1 MEDGK
6 SESDAEL
13 ILKQPIIEN
22 AIYER
27 QEVIMLTGF
36 SLSTLL
42 RAEKS
47 GKLRRR
53 CVGRRRFY
61 FGIDLLRWLSEEE

>member
-6 SESDAEL
+6 SDSDVEPT
-13 ILKQPIIEN
+13 LKQPIIEN

-27 QEVIMLTGF
+27 QDVIRLTGF

-42 RAEKS
+42 RAEKA

-61 FGIDLLRWLSEEE
+61 FGIDLLRWLGDGE